1 MRANVF
7 RLPMQHPGDL
17 SELEGLIAQEALRAD
32 EIVAVIGK
40 TEGNGGVNDFTR
52 GYFTQSLMALL
63 SRHLNEPAEFPDPA
77 YPLHPVRRHRGRA
90 HPALC
95 RAVPG
100 WSAACRARADIGFCH
115 RDRDESRRFRLRRS
129 AAPPMPGTWRMRSA
143 RRWRT
148 LISPSLTTCISCR

>member
-63 SRHLNEPAEFPDPA
+63 SRHLNEPADS
-77 YPLHPVRRHRGRA
+77 LIRRIPCILSGGTEGVLS
-90 HPALC
+90 PALC

-100 WSAACRARADIGFCH
+100 RRAARRAGADIGLCD
-115 RDRDESRRFRLRRS
+115 RDRDECAGS
-129 AAPPMPGTWRMRSA
+129 A
-143 RRWRT
+143 
-148 LISPSLTTCISCR
+148 